1 MPSLEE
7 FRTCLLF
14 SPSLSFAV
22 AVVVKDIEFQHRPLL
37 KARVHLLS
45 VEKLVLNRICSNTP
59 SNSNSLF
66 SLLDPILSP
75 LPDHVEFKSFYDGI
89 REHQCSVSSSFISS
103 RSFLSQA
110 VLSLSSSR
118 SRSNFPVQS
127 AGMKERTRSRP
138 PSLHIIPTRS
148 DVVSLSAESNF
159 SKTFQ
164 SVQSDPHCV
173 LRHSSLPA

>member
-45 VEKLVLNRICSNTP
+45 VEKLVLNRIYSNTP

-75 LPDHVEFKSFYDGI
+75 LPAGHLEFKSFYDRI
-89 REHQCSVSSSFISS
+89 REHQCSVSSSFISF
-103 RSFLSQA
+103 RSFLSPA
-110 VLSLSSSR
+110 VLSPSSSR
-118 SRSNFPVQS
+118 SRSNFPAQS
-127 AGMKERTRSRP
+127 VDMKERTRSGP
-138 PSLHIIPTRS
+138 LSLHITP
-148 DVVSLSAESNF
+148 
-159 SKTFQ
+159 
-164 SVQSDPHCV
+164 V
-173 LRHSSLPA
+173 LM

>member
-1 MPSLEE
+1 MGGTGGQNEMPSLEE

-45 VEKLVLNRICSNTP
+45 VEKLVLNLIYSNTP

-75 LPDHVEFKSFYDGI
+75 LPGHLEFKSFYDRI
-89 REHQCSVSSSFISS
+89 RERLCSVSSSFISS
-103 RSFLSQA
+103 SRSFLSPA
-110 VLSLSSSR
+110 ALSLPLDLDPTFLPNR
-118 SRSNFPVQS
+118 S
-127 AGMKERTRSRP
+127 T
-138 PSLHIIPTRS
+138 
-148 DVVSLSAESNF
+148 
-159 SKTFQ
+159 
-164 SVQSDPHCV
+164 
-173 LRHSSLPA
+173 

>member
-1 MPSLEE
+1 MPSIEE

-45 VEKLVLNRICSNTP
+45 VKKLVLNRICSNTP

-103 RSFLSQA
+103 
-110 VLSLSSSR
+110 SR
-118 SRSNFPVQS
+118 SHTGRFLVIPMGRFHV
-127 AGMKERTRSRP
+127 RP
-138 PSLHIIPTRS
+138 QIRGQTGAWRPHILVGGTGG
-148 DVVSLSAESNF
+148 
-159 SKTFQ
+159 T
-164 SVQSDPHCV
+164 
-173 LRHSSLPA
+173 

>member
-45 VEKLVLNRICSNTP
+45 VKKLVLNRICSNTP

-103 RSFLSQA
+103 SRSFLSPA
-110 VLSLSSSR
+110 ALSLPSSR
-118 SRSNFPVQS
+118 SRSNFPAQS
-127 AGMKERTRSRP
+127 VDMKERTRSGP
-138 PSLHIIPTRS
+138 PSLRITP
-148 DVVSLSAESNF
+148 
-159 SKTFQ
+159 
-164 SVQSDPHCV
+164 V
-173 LRHSSLPA
+173 LM